1 MFHLYFGAFDILLY
15 LGGTYFAMVM
25 ANAICN
31 QLEQDEVAQEE
42 TAIEASTVAPMASIT
57 TTLPTVPVVKK
68 KEEVGV
74 RVSVN

>member
-25 ANAICN
+25 ANAICD

-42 TAIEASTVAPMASIT
+42 TATEASTVAPRQSIT